1 MKFKPLT
8 EPEVAAQGF
17 THRLDFD
24 VSDIPSGIA
33 NSTAY
38 TWNFA
43 PLPNVPAS
51 TVVRAVEA
59 HLTTGFSAAN
69 ANNNSTT
76 LSVGDAGLTT
86 RFLSAVQVN
95 ANGTSV
101 QDTIPGATTNQVYSN
116 AAGNQLSI
124 TLNAALA
131 NFSISSLTNGRFY
144 VLYHIFS
151 GTAQGKEKA
160 APFTGS
166 GYT

>member
-8 EPEVAAQGF
+8 EPEIAAQGF

-51 TVVRAVEA
+51 TVVRAVEL

-76 LSVGDAGLTT
+76 VSAGDAGLST

-95 ANGTSV
+95 ANGTFV

-131 NFSISSLTNGRFY
+131 NFSMSSLTNGRFY
-144 VLYHIFS
+144 ILYHIF
-151 GTAQGKEKA
+151 QGNSQGREKA
-160 APFTGS
+160 SPFTGS

>member
-1 MKFKPLT
+1 MKFKRLT
-8 EPEVAAQGF
+8 EPEIAAQGF

-24 VSDIPSGIA
+24 YTDIPSGIA

-38 TWNFA
+38 LWNFA
-43 PLPNVPAS
+43 PLPSVPTS
-51 TVVRAVEA
+51 TVVRAIEL
-59 HLTTGFSAAN
+59 HLTTAFSAAN

-76 LSVGDAGLTT
+76 LSIGDAGLAT
-86 RFLSAVQVN
+86 RFASAVQLN
-95 ANGTSV
+95 ANGSNV
-101 QDTIPGATTNQVYSN
+101 VDTIPGSTTNQVYAN

-151 GTAQGKEKA
+151 GTAQGMEKA
-160 APFTGS
+160 APFGT